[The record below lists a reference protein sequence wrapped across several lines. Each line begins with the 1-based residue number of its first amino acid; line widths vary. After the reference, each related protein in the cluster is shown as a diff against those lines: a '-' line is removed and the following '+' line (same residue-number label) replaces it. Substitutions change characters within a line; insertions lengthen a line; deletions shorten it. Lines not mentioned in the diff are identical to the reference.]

1 MKNTLEDVK
10 AFVKVKFGVNTEPKV
25 DEFNRFK
32 FGSAYGIGTVWFS
45 ETQNL
50 FIRQYAYHDSRTE
63 DKILVEERYSVDY
76 DLIDTLEY

>member
-32 FGSAYGIGTVWFS
+32 FGSAYGIWYVWFYES
-45 ETQNL
+45 RNT
-50 FIRQYAYHDSRTE
+50 FVRQYAYHDRRTE
-63 DKILVEERYSVDY
+63 DKIIIEERYSVDY
-76 DLIDTLEY
+76 DLIDTTEC